1 MLDRDVIAV
10 LIEHVPDEIRTLRD
24 RIADTEAQ
32 RIGPV
37 LERYRELHEH
47 IQELKDRC
55 AQAGHSLTIV
65 LAGKAGTRRRL
76 MKNRRDER
84 RACVMC
90 GTEEIG
96 TPATRFLSRFLLR
109 RGKWK
114 FETLN
119 DISRVPLP
127 TRSGTLRR
135 YPSSGIS
142 RLQPMLSCI
151 THFPRGYPLRF
162 WPVKVRIERVGVW
175 PVMHVGERLA

>member
-119 DISRVPLP
+119 GHITRTFTDPEWYFETLSVIRHFSFATDVVLHHAFPPRLP
-127 TRSGTLRR
+127 TSFLAG
-135 YPSSGIS
+135 
-142 RLQPMLSCI
+142 Q
-151 THFPRGYPLRF
+151 
-162 WPVKVRIERVGVW
+162 
-175 PVMHVGERLA
+175 GEN